1 MMARRPFI
9 NIKAA
14 ILMLIKDLFLA
25 PIYLYQGSKIKRQ
38 TVRLPEATGDRHGQL
53 VLNEKATSPRTL
65 TLMMVGDSSA
75 AGVGVETQNQALTGH
90 LLASLRTAGF
100 MRRRF
105 DQVHW
110 SLQATTGYTSFDVLR
125 QLYVMARPASP
136 VDVMIVIVG
145 VNDTTSNIKPQQ
157 WQTQIEEIIAV
168 GRRKFGVKHMLF
180 SCLPPMA
187 QMPALPTPL
196 ADFVGAKALA
206 LDEILK
212 QICER
217 HRDVSYLY
225 VDFSEAGLGVE
236 KMFASDGF
244 HPNATAYAYWA
255 KKIVRRMEK
264 ITSTKSQSSL

>member
-1 MMARRPFI
+1 MARRPFI
-9 NIKAA
+9 NINAA

-38 TVRLPEATGDRHGQL
+38 TVRLPEATGERHGQM
-53 VLNEKATSPRTL
+53 VLNDNATSPRTL

-125 QLYVMARPASP
+125 QLYIMAKPTTP
-136 VDVMIVIVG
+136 VDLMIVIVG
-145 VNDTTSNIKPQQ
+145 VNDTTNNIRPKQ
-157 WQTQIEEIIAV
+157 WQSQIEEIIAI
-168 GRRKFGVKHMLF
+168 GKRKFGAKHMLF

-196 ADFVGAKALA
+196 SDFIGAKALA
-206 LDEILK
+206 LDDILK
-212 QICER
+212 QICEQSQG
-217 HRDVSYLY
+217 VSYLH
-225 VDFSEAGLGVE
+225 VDFSEAGLNADQ
-236 KMFASDGF
+236 MFATDGF